1 MLYDYDN
8 RMLDGKTR
16 ADGLPCVDPDNE
28 FPPDGC
34 LYSRPADRSDSF
46 FNLSPNLG
54 ALYRFSESTVGFIN
68 LVSGFRAPQA
78 AELYR
83 LQAQQDVSEID
94 SERLDSVEAGVRHQ
108 DKGLS
113 FETVAFYMH
122 KRNFIFRDAAQ
133 INVSDGKTR
142 HYGVEAN
149 VSWRILPPIYLSFA
163 GSYARQEYD
172 FDREAALGEVIR
184 AGNEIDTAPQILAS
198 ARLGYEYGLGVAEL
212 EWVHQDPYFLDA
224 ANTARYEGHELLNL
238 RFFFE
243 PTADI
248 SLALRI
254 NNLTDEVYADRA
266 DLLSSIDPP
275 SFRYFPGREREVYV
289 EFVWDNG
296 GS

>member
-1 MLYDYDN
+1 M
-8 RMLDGKTR
+8 
-16 ADGLPCVDPDNE
+16 
-28 FPPDGC
+28 
-34 LYSRPADRSDSF
+34 
-46 FNLSPNLG
+46 
-54 ALYRFSESTVGFIN
+54 
-68 LVSGFRAPQA
+68 
-78 AELYR
+78 
-83 LQAQQDVSEID
+83 SEID

-122 KRNFIFRDAAQ
+122 KRNFIFRDAPQ
-133 INVSDGKTR
+133 TNVSDGKTR

-212 EWVHQDPYFLDA
+212 EWVYQDPYFLDA

-238 RFFFE
+238 RFVLE